1 MVFCALDR
9 EECEARVK
17 AKNIVNQDQLSWD
30 QWNKIALYIR
40 YTSSSVDTSPSRVS
54 LVSNTTQVLQNYA
67 AISVDNII
75 IIVLTQLLLWV
86 FHGRKYVIIKNIQL
100 LRICGSDVIRTA
112 TILKRW
118 ENRTAASLCLIE

>member
-40 YTSSSVDTSPSRVS
+40 YTGSTDTSPSWVS

-67 AISVDNII
+67 AISDDNII
-75 IIVLTQLLLWV
+75 IIVLTQLLICG

-100 LRICGSDVIRTA
+100 LRICGSDVKRTA
-112 TILKRW
+112 T
-118 ENRTAASLCLIE
+118 SLSWNGEKIERQQAYV

>member
-40 YTSSSVDTSPSRVS
+40 YTGSVDTSPSWVP

-67 AISVDNII
+67 ISVDNII
-75 IIVLTQLLLWV
+75 IIDLTQLLLWV
-86 FHGRKYVIIKNIQL
+86 FHGHKYQ
-100 LRICGSDVIRTA
+100 IC
-112 TILKRW
+112 
-118 ENRTAASLCLIE
+118 NY